1 MVGVETLEDLS
12 RCERLKICKEFI
24 CPITKI
30 IIYVNEYG
38 EVFDIYKR
46 LVKQYK
52 DANGYCYIGLRKNL
66 KRKNYKVHRLVA
78 ILFIDNPENKP
89 DVNHKDGIK
98 HNNVKANLEWNTKSE
113 NMKHAVRTNLL
124 TNCKQHGEYHNTA
137 KVKFSTILKIREDYK
152 NKVGSMRTLAENY
165 NLSVGYISDVV
176 NLKIRIDK

>member
-1 MVGVETLEDLS
+1 MKKVGVETLEGLN

-38 EVFDIYKR
+38 EIFDIYKR

-52 DANGYCYIGLRKNL
+52 DADGYCYVGLRKNL

-98 HNNVKANLEWNTKSE
+98 HNNVKTNLEWNTKSE
-113 NMKHAVRTNLL
+113 KVIVIALPF
-124 TNCKQHGEYHNTA
+124 CGIGIYIGKIKQP
-137 KVKFSTILKIREDYK
+137 
-152 NKVGSMRTLAENY
+152 NKLGT
-165 NLSVGYISDVV
+165 
-176 NLKIRIDK
+176 KC